1 MILFSVYFIFTL
13 DYGNDVRQEAN
24 WSGFLF
30 ELKMGHKAAETTQN
44 INNAFGPELLPIT
57 VQWWFKMFWKGDESL
72 EDEECRGQPVEVDN
86 NQLRTIIKGEPL
98 RAIGEV
104 AEELNIDHSMVIW
117 HLKQIGKVKK
127 LNK

>member
-1 MILFSVYFIFTL
+1 MLSFATSYWNTFLNKYGYIIHHFNVHFSLWFFFFFANEITL

-57 VQWWFKMFWKGDESL
+57 VQWWFKMF
-72 EDEECRGQPVEVDN
+72 
-86 NQLRTIIKGEPL
+86 
-98 RAIGEV
+98 
-104 AEELNIDHSMVIW
+104 
-117 HLKQIGKVKK
+117 
-127 LNK
+127 